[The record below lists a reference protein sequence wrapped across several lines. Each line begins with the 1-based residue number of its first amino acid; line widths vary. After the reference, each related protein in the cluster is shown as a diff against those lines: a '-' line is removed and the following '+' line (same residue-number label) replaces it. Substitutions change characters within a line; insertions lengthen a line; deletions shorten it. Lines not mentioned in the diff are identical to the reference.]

1 MRNVVET
8 DIERAAC
15 EKVKKLGI
23 RNIKINTKTET
34 GWPDRMFVI
43 PGGRPLFVE
52 FKRPGEEPEP
62 KQEHIHEVL
71 KKLGYNVEVHD
82 SVDGA
87 VSAVTRA
94 LEAARRAKERDEVS
108 TRTRVRNSGG
118 GPRRRKD

>member
-34 GWPDRMFVI
+34 GWPDRMFII

-82 SVDGA
+82 SVDGV

-94 LEAARRAKERDEVS
+94 LEAAHRAKERDEVS

-118 GPRRRKD
+118 RPRRRKD